1 MTEARI
7 EALERRMASTEKR
20 LHRYRVSLLA
30 VVLVVAALGFMGA
43 TGDKNGNF
51 DKVFAK
57 TIFVKDSQGKT
68 AVMLT
73 SVLGDGIVGVY
84 NSQKKPTVMLL
95 SDDTGVGVVG
105 VHNSQ
110 GKKAVWLS
118 SNDRGGTVGVSN
130 KTGEEIVQLNADDY
144 GNGVV
149 GAYNRKGMGRTLKPG
164 P

>member
-30 VVLVVAALGFMGA
+30 VVLVVTALGFMGA
-43 TGDKNGNF
+43 TGDKDGYF
-51 DKVFAK
+51 DVVYANNV
-57 TIFVKDSQGKT
+57 FVKNSEEKP
-68 AVMLT
+68 AVALF
-73 SVLGDGIVGVY
+73 
-84 NSQKKPTVMLL
+84 
-95 SDDTGVGVVG
+95 
-105 VHNSQ
+105 
-110 GKKAVWLS
+110 
-118 SNDRGGTVGVSN
+118 SNDKGGFVSVSN
-130 KTGEEIVQLNADDY
+130 KTGGEIVQLYADDY